1 MGRSSAIVTRISRSR
16 AQLPGWSG
24 VYARLVQYFRER
36 GVLDWLENEFC
47 IPRGSGYQP
56 VDAFL
61 VGLAYAAARATE
73 GMQKFLTGLGAK
85 GRCELAAL
93 GGRKRFPTQSSFSRL
108 LASIGSEGVQA
119 FSDMILAL
127 GHDEV
132 VACFGE
138 STSCKDAHGRPFRAY
153 HCDQRVQAFRQR
165 ALPEA
170 EDLPPPRRLGPNTAQ
185 TGYAGRKRGEVVQS
199 RSLTMDAGTGMA
211 VHLVVQ
217 SGPMDVSTAVGM
229 ACAAVEA
236 SCSRLGVAK
245 EDTLLIHDGAGNGL
259 EQVRASERWKQPL
272 LVRLS
277 LYSAIRQS
285 DAFKSITEWKPV
297 VDSLSGP
304 KREAADLEYIRYPD
318 DILMHTLISR
328 FTCSSGV
335 KSGAGFVDDG
345 WQYEVFGSTFDSTR
359 LRTEDYESLYY
370 GRCGQEN
377 RFNQQDHEGAKA
389 HLFSENS
396 AGQQFLLTTGL
407 AVWNCKTV
415 LGLRLAQHPADPIGS
430 LQLEE
435 SGYCK
440 ADGIPPLPRAEPN
453 PSIHTPSLP
462 LPSRLPS
469 RSPEPS
475 PRRVASTQDI
485 NSDPRT
491 DSDMPCATRQWPHVV
506 AGDARLPL
514 THRMDPQFL
523 LSPCGGHIVCPKGQ
537 KLFLQTPRAW
547 SEGHVQLRFR
557 AGRHTCGRCSAS
569 ESCFHSKNDRPR
581 KELRYIVTEDLV
593 LVGEGR
599 KPRKKKDPRPRLPP
613 SPVALPPPVLLRP
626 PPNAAELQFPTLV
639 PSLLRNYAFSLLSM
653 LMTHVFFRLPPE
665 PSPTS
670 PLLALTAA
678 ARQHRRKTW
687 KQQHDWNALPEGTPV
702 SIDHKLPHNWQ
713 SRLPGP
719 VRKLIALGERHG
731 HRASG

>member
-1 MGRSSAIVTRISRSR
+1 MGRSSAVVTRISRSR
-16 AQLPGWSG
+16 GRLPEWAA

-36 GVLDWLENEFC
+36 GVLDWLEKEFC

-61 VGLAYAAARATE
+61 VGVAYAAARATE
-73 GMQKFLTGLGAK
+73 GMQKFLTRLGAT

-93 GGRKRFPTQSSFSRL
+93 GGRKTFPTQASLSRL
-108 LASIGSEGVQA
+108 LAIMGSEGVQA
-119 FSDMILAL
+119 LSDMILAL

-132 VACFGE
+132 IACFGE
-138 STSCKDAHGRPFRAY
+138 STSCKDAQGRPFRAY

-170 EDLPPPRRLGPNTAQ
+170 KDLPPPRRLGAGTAQ
-185 TGYAGRKRGEVVQS
+185 TGYAGRKRGEVLQS

-211 VHLVVQ
+211 LHLVVQ

-259 EQVRASERWKQPL
+259 EQVRAAEKWKQPL

-285 DAFKSITEWKPV
+285 EAFPSIIEWKPV

-304 KREAADLEYIRYPD
+304 KREAADMEYVRYPD

-328 FTCSSGV
+328 FPCRSGM

-345 WQYEVFGSTFDSTR
+345 WQYEVFGSTFDSAR
-359 LRTEDYESLYY
+359 LRTEDHESLYY

-377 RFNQQDHEGAKA
+377 RFSQQDHEGAKA
-389 HLFSENS
+389 HLFSENPS
-396 AGQQFLLTTGL
+396 GQQFMLATGL
-407 AVWNCKTV
+407 AVWNCETV
-415 LGLRLAQHPADPIGS
+415 LGLRLVQHPADPIGS
-430 LQLEE
+430 LQFEE

-440 ADGIPPLPRAEPN
+440 ADAIPSLPRAEPG
-453 PSIHTPSLP
+453 PTTSTPSP
-462 LPSRLPS
+462 PPPPPSH
-469 RSPEPS
+469 SPEPS
-475 PRRVASTQDI
+475 PCREVSRQEPH
-485 NSDPRT
+485 SDMKT
-491 DSDMPCATRQWPHVV
+491 DSDRPCTIRRWPHVV
-506 AGDARLPL
+506 AGEARLSL
-514 THRMDPQFL
+514 TQRLDPQFR
-523 LSPCGGHIVCPKGQ
+523 LSPCGGHVVCPKGQ

-547 SEGHVQLRFR
+547 SEGRVQLRFR
-557 AGRHTCGRCSAS
+557 AGRYTCGRCSAS
-569 ESCFHSKNDRPR
+569 ESCVHSKNARPR
-581 KELRYIVTEDLV
+581 KDLRYIVNKDLV

-599 KPRKKKDPRPRLPP
+599 EPRKKREPNPRHPP
-613 SPVALPPPVLLRP
+613 SPEASPPPPVRRP

-639 PSLLRNYAFSLLSM
+639 PSLLRTYAFSLFSL
-653 LMTHVFFRLPPE
+653 LITRILFTLPPE
-665 PSPTS
+665 PPPAS

-687 KQQHDWNALPEGTPV
+687 KQQHDWNALPQGTPV
-702 SIDHKLPHNWQ
+702 SIDHKLPYNWR

-719 VRKLIALGERHG
+719 VRKLIDLGERPEHW
-731 HRASG
+731 ASG